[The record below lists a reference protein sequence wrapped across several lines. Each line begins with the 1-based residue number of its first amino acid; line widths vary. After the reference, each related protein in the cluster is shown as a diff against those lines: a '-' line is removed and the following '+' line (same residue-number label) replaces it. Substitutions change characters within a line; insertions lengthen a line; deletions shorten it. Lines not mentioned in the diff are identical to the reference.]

1 MGVLDLHNTRA
12 VIEVKIMGMRSN
24 RVAEQMKKEIADILK
39 RKVKDPRVEF
49 VTVTD
54 VEVTGDLQQATVYV
68 TVLEQQVK
76 QEEALKGLEK
86 AKGIVRSEVGKRIRL
101 RITPELSF
109 KIDESIAYGNHI
121 DDLLRQI
128 NQDK

>member
-1 MGVLDLHNTRA
+1 MAMRA
-12 VIEVKIMGMRSN
+12 N

-76 QEEALKGLEK
+76 QAEALKGLEK

-101 RITPELSF
+101 RKTPELAF
-109 KIDESIAYGNHI
+109 QIDESIAYGNHI
-121 DDLLRQI
+121 DDLLRKL
-128 NQDK
+128 NQQD

>member
-1 MGVLDLHNTRA
+1 MAMRA
-12 VIEVKIMGMRSN
+12 N

-76 QEEALKGLEK
+76 QQEALKGLEK
-86 AKGIVRSEVGKRIRL
+86 AKGIIRSEVGTRIRL
-101 RITPELSF
+101 RKTPELSF
-109 KIDESIAYGNHI
+109 QIDESIAYGNHI
-121 DDLLRQI
+121 DDLLRQLKSD
-128 NQDK
+128 N

>member
-1 MGVLDLHNTRA
+1 MGVPVVHYSRA
-12 VIEVKIMGMRSN
+12 VIEVKIMSTRSN

-76 QEEALKGLEK
+76 QAEALKGLEK

-101 RITPELSF
+101 RKTPELAF
-109 KIDESIAYGNHI
+109 QIDESIAYGNHI
-121 DDLLRQI
+121 DDLLRKL
-128 NQDK
+128 NQQD

>member
-1 MGVLDLHNTRA
+1 MS
-12 VIEVKIMGMRSN
+12 MRSN

-68 TVLEQQVK
+68 TVLENEQ
-76 QEEALKGLEK
+76 EALKGLDK

-101 RITPELSF
+101 RKTPELAF
-109 KIDESIAYGNHI
+109 QIDESIAYGNHI
-121 DDLLRQI
+121 DNLLRKL
-128 NQDK
+128 NQQD

>member
-1 MGVLDLHNTRA
+1 MST
-12 VIEVKIMGMRSN
+12 RSN

-54 VEVTGDLQQATVYV
+54 VEVTGDLQQARVYV

-76 QEEALKGLEK
+76 QAEALKGLEK

-101 RITPELSF
+101 RKTPELAF
-109 KIDESIAYGNHI
+109 QIDESIAYGNHI
-121 DDLLRQI
+121 DDLLRKL
-128 NQDK
+128 NQQD

>member
-1 MGVLDLHNTRA
+1 MAMRA
-12 VIEVKIMGMRSN
+12 N

-76 QEEALKGLEK
+76 QEEALKGLDK
-86 AKGIVRSEVGKRIRL
+86 AKGIIRSEVGTRIRL
-101 RITPELSF
+101 RKTPELSF
-109 KIDESIAYGNHI
+109 QIDESIAYGNHI
-121 DDLLRQI
+121 DDLLRQLKS
-128 NQDK
+128 NN

>member
-1 MGVLDLHNTRA
+1 MAVRA
-12 VIEVKIMGMRSN
+12 N

-76 QEEALKGLEK
+76 QQEALKGLEK
-86 AKGIVRSEVGKRIRL
+86 AKGIIRSEVGTRIRL
-101 RITPELSF
+101 RKTPELSF
-109 KIDESIAYGNHI
+109 QIDESIAYGNHI
-121 DDLLRQI
+121 DDLLRQLKSD
-128 NQDK
+128 N

>member
-1 MGVLDLHNTRA
+1 
-12 VIEVKIMGMRSN
+12 MGMRSN

>member
-1 MGVLDLHNTRA
+1 MAMRA
-12 VIEVKIMGMRSN
+12 N

-86 AKGIVRSEVGKRIRL
+86 AKGIIRSEVGTRIRL
-101 RITPELSF
+101 RKTPELSF

-121 DDLLRQI
+121 DDLLRQLKS
-128 NQDK
+128 DH

>member
-1 MGVLDLHNTRA
+1 MAMRA
-12 VIEVKIMGMRSN
+12 N

-76 QEEALKGLEK
+76 QQEALKGLEK
-86 AKGIVRSEVGKRIRL
+86 AKGIIRSEVGTRIRL
-101 RITPELSF
+101 RKTPELSF
-109 KIDESIAYGNHI
+109 QIDDSIAYGNHI
-121 DDLLRQI
+121 DDLLRQLKSD
-128 NQDK
+128 N